1 MKRHC
6 KNVKKIMRMKWRS
19 LNFTKSVT
27 RRIGRFYNLK
37 YYLIQMNLK
46 NYQNLLMILTRKNRS
61 LKKHHS
67 MEKKTA
73 TKRGKKV
80 KKTLQ
85 PKKTLKSPEFVDT
98 GSDDTEDEQE
108 PSLKKPNDYKGLLCL
123 GLKKNSKVFLIF
135 RRRLKI

>member
-1 MKRHC
+1 
-6 KNVKKIMRMKWRS
+6 
-19 LNFTKSVT
+19 
-27 RRIGRFYNLK
+27 
-37 YYLIQMNLK
+37 
-46 NYQNLLMILTRKNRS
+46 
-61 LKKHHS
+61 

-85 PKKTLKSPEFVDT
+85 PRKAPKSPEFVDT

-108 PSLKKPNDYKGLLCL
+108 PSVKKPNDYKRPPL

-135 RRRLKI
+135 RRRVKIFDNREKGGKGSFYGGAL